1 MDTIRISGVGT
12 QGISYSS
19 RTGMVFIDG
28 KKAIDIGEGKD
39 IQSEDIQNLGDSEWE
54 IF

>member
-19 RTGMVFIDG
+19 RTGMVSIDG
-28 KKAIDIGEGKD
+28 KEAIDIGEGKD
-39 IQSEDIQNLGDSEWE
+39 IQSEDIQNLGDGEWE